1 VKLYRTDES
10 GVVVD
15 DDGVIRVVD
24 VTIDEVFTAADPIG
38 AVAAAFERSTATADE
53 PRSLLAPIGSQEVW
67 AAGVTYDVSREARMA
82 ESEAAGT
89 SDVYAKVYD
98 AVRPELFFKAT
109 AHRVAGPE
117 AVIRIRS
124 DAVWNVPEPELT
136 LAISASGAIFGACVG
151 NDVSSRDIEGENPLY
166 LPQAKVY
173 DASAALGPAIVLGA
187 PPTAATIELVI
198 ERAGKV
204 AYSGSTTTAR
214 IRRPFSELVDYL
226 FRDNSFPTGCFLMT
240 GAGVVPDAGFTLHDG
255 DVVSITIDGVGT
267 LRNRVV
273 QAARRGVGD

>member
-1 VKLYRTDES
+1 MKLYHTAES
-10 GVVVD
+10 VVVVD
-15 DDGVIRVVD
+15 VDGVFRAVD
-24 VTIDEVFTAADPIG
+24 LSIDEVFTADDPIETVG
-38 AVAAAFERSTATADE
+38 GAFERSMATVDQ

-67 AAGVTYDVSREARMA
+67 AAGVTYEVSREARMA

-98 AVRPELFFKAT
+98 AVRPEIFFKAT
-109 AHRVAGPE
+109 AHRVVGPD
-117 AVIRIRS
+117 AAIRIRS
-124 DAVWNVPEPELT
+124 DAGWSVPEPELT
-136 LAISASGAIFGACVG
+136 LAISASGAMVGVCAG

-173 DASAALGPAIVLGA
+173 DASAALGPAILLGA

-198 ERAGKV
+198 ERGGEV

-214 IRRPFSELVDYL
+214 IRRPFGELVDYL
-226 FRDNSFPTGCFLMT
+226 FRDNSFPSGCFLMT
-240 GAGVVPDAGFTLHDG
+240 GAGVVPEGGFTLHDG
-255 DVVSITIDGVGT
+255 DVVSITVDGVGT

-273 QAARRGVGD
+273 QAAGVTGGD